1 MPLLTDTLPYEV
13 PVLFSNRGLYETI
26 KNAYNTYYD
35 EIVRNKAQGIDCDI
49 PTTIE
54 RFLKDKFISDPS
66 LIVLRERIEELFKK
80 PLVPYEYMIVKNQK
94 NNVKLRLYIRFRKLK
109 YAISMQNMKMRF
121 YSILHEMTYRY
132 ATQSKKHRGYLG
144 NMPHL

>member
-1 MPLLTDTLPYEV
+1 
-13 PVLFSNRGLYETI
+13 
-26 KNAYNTYYD
+26 
-35 EIVRNKAQGIDCDI
+35 
-49 PTTIE
+49 
-54 RFLKDKFISDPS
+54 
-66 LIVLRERIEELFKK
+66 
-80 PLVPYEYMIVKNQK
+80 MIVKNQK

-109 YAISMQNMKMRF
+109 YATSMQNMKMRF